1 MVESSLLATSAS
13 VASSDETPTHS
24 YVPMAS
30 QMDQSST
37 STAEKEHHI
46 PMPHDT
52 EAHAGQE
59 TADLPEGENED
70 LEAAK
75 TDKAPPGG
83 PPGINPA
90 DFPDGGL
97 KAWTVVLGGFCCLF
111 VSFGWINCIGVFQT
125 YYQEHQLS
133 VYSPSTVAWIPALQT
148 FMMFFGGPIVGK
160 LFDYYG
166 PRWLLL
172 GGSFL
177 HVFGLMM
184 TSLSTEYYQFIL
196 SQGICSPIGASA
208 VFYAAFNSVPTWF
221 FRRRALAFGI
231 VASGSSL
238 GGVIFPI
245 MVERM
250 VNSIGFGWTM
260 RTCAFLILA
269 MLIIGNLTV
278 RSRIAPTKRPFKLMD
293 FVTPFAELPFL
304 LVTAGGFCFFFGLFI
319 PFTFV
324 ILQGQSLGMSPDL
337 AGYLIPILNAASIFG
352 RVLPGW
358 LADTVGRFNVTII
371 ISYASAILVL
381 ALWRNAASS
390 AAVIVFAALFGFTS
404 GAFVSLAPALVAQ
417 ISDVR
422 QIGVRTGSLFAVL
435 SLAAL
440 FGSPIGGALNTL
452 DDGGYDKLQI
462 FAGVTMMAGSTF
474 YLAARIRLAGIKLI
488 VKI

>member
-1 MVESSLLATSAS
+1 M
-13 VASSDETPTHS
+13 
-24 YVPMAS
+24 
-30 QMDQSST
+30 
-37 STAEKEHHI
+37 
-46 PMPHDT
+46 
-52 EAHAGQE
+52 
-59 TADLPEGENED
+59 
-70 LEAAK
+70 
-75 TDKAPPGG
+75 
-83 PPGINPA
+83 
-90 DFPDGGL
+90 
-97 KAWTVVLGGFCCLF
+97 
-111 VSFGWINCIGVFQT
+111 
-125 YYQEHQLS
+125 
-133 VYSPSTVAWIPALQT
+133 
-148 FMMFFGGPIVGK
+148 
-160 LFDYYG
+160 
-166 PRWLLL
+166 
-172 GGSFL
+172 GS
-177 HVFGLMM
+177 
-184 TSLSTEYYQFIL
+184 
-196 SQGICSPIGASA
+196 
-208 VFYAAFNSVPTWF
+208 
-221 FRRRALAFGI
+221 
-231 VASGSSL
+231 
-238 GGVIFPI
+238 
-245 MVERM
+245 
-250 VNSIGFGWTM
+250 
-260 RTCAFLILA
+260 
-269 MLIIGNLTV
+269 
-278 RSRIAPTKRPFKLMD
+278 
-293 FVTPFAELPFL
+293 
-304 LVTAGGFCFFFGLFI
+304 
-319 PFTFV
+319 FTFV